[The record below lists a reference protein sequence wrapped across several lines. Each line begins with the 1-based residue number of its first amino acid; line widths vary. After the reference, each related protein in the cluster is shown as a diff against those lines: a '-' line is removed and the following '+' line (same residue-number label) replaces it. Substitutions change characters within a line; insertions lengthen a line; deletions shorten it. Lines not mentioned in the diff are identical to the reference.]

1 VCPRSRGLAR
11 GLTLSVAWRL
21 EDSLAQRRFRLPTRA
36 GKVLIPAALAGVIA
50 LTVGLTLT
58 ATGLAGIVYSS
69 GLVAPDAAL
78 AVLLF
83 GVAPL
88 AGIPLL
94 ARWLRTADTTA
105 RRAVTLG
112 TIIGFAAFLA
122 FAFVTADT
130 GGRDAWVYYS
140 HRIPDPYD
148 ATYQQYGFA
157 YSPAF
162 AQVVALFHFLPWPI
176 WLVLWSALLL
186 LVLLRLTGPIAV
198 IVLVAWVVPL
208 DIEFGN
214 VNLILAGAIVYG
226 FRWPAL
232 WSIVLLTKVTP
243 GIGLLWFAVRGEWR
257 RLGVALG
264 ATGAIIV
271 VSFLLTPD
279 LWAKWVSVLAG
290 DNRVTNAIDAGP
302 LFIRLPIAG
311 LVVTWGAR
319 HSKPWTVPIASTIA
333 LPVLWPAALSMLV
346 AVIPLARTPVPGRH
360 SRAVDWAL
368 EPSFGSERPGT
379 HPSPAPTDAR
389 V

>member
-1 VCPRSRGLAR
+1 MCLRSRRPAG
-11 GLTLSVAWRL
+11 GLTLRVACRL
-21 EDSLAQRRFRLPTRA
+21 EDSLAQRRFRLPTRT
-36 GKVLIPAALAGVIA
+36 GKILIPAALAGVIA
-50 LTVGLTLT
+50 LIVGLTLT
-58 ATGLAGIVYSS
+58 ATGLAGILYSS
-69 GLVAPDAAL
+69 GLVAPDAVL
-78 AVLLF
+78 AVMLF

-94 ARWLRTADTTA
+94 TRWLRTADTTA
-105 RRAVTLG
+105 RRAVTIG

-122 FAFVTADT
+122 FAFVTADS

-148 ATYQQYGFA
+148 ATYQEYGFV

-162 AQVVALFHFLPWPI
+162 AQVVALFQFLPWPI

-186 LVLLRLTGPIAV
+186 FVLLRLTGPIAA
-198 IVLVAWVVPL
+198 IILVAWVVPL
-208 DIEFGN
+208 DVHFGN
-214 VNLILAGAIVYG
+214 VNLILAGAIVYS

-257 RLGVALG
+257 RLGIALG
-264 ATGAIIV
+264 ATGAIV
-271 VSFLLTPD
+271 VASFLLSPN
-279 LWAKWVSVLAG
+279 LWAKWLSVLVG
-290 DNRVTNAIDAGP
+290 DNQVTNAIDAGP
-302 LFIRLPIAG
+302 LFIRLPIAA

-346 AVIPLARTPVPGRH
+346 AVIPLARAPVEGRH

-368 EPSFGSERPGT
+368 ERRSAPERPGAP
-379 HPSPAPTDAR
+379 PSPTDAR
-389 V
+389 A